1 MTKQSTSWGW
11 LLDFDSYDF
20 DPAIFD
26 EMFVA
31 QGVPREH
38 CRAVYEALRSAPRE
52 ELETIQERVTRSFS
66 QEGITFTVYGDEEA
80 EERIIPIDCVPR
92 LLTLAEWSEL
102 EAGLVQRITALN
114 LFLGDVYGDCR
125 IVRDGVIPI
134 DVVFDCPQYRLEM
147 RGVSVPNNTWV
158 AVCGTDIVR
167 THDGF
172 MVLEDNLRVPS
183 GVSYMIANR
192 KAVKAGMRRLYRTCR
207 VQEVEDYGSL
217 LRRTLTEMAPGGR
230 PDPSLALLTPGTWN
244 SAFYEHMFL
253 AQEIGAELV
262 EGQDLLV
269 NDGFVYMRTTAGL
282 RRVDVV
288 YRRVDDDFLDP
299 LVFRDDSLLGVP
311 GLLNAYKR
319 GNVTLANA
327 PGTGV
332 ADDKSVYAYVPDMV
346 RYYLAEEPLL
356 QNVETHLCRRPEDLE
371 YTLDNLEDLVVKR
384 VGESGGYG
392 MLVGP
397 HSTPKERDE
406 FSELLRANPADYISQ
421 PTLPISRSPCL
432 VDGRAE
438 PRHVD
443 LRPFVLTGTQTRI
456 VPGAFCRVALRRGS
470 LVVNSSQGGGGKDL
484 WVVDL

>member
-1 MTKQSTSWGW
+1 M
-11 LLDFDSYDF
+11 DFSRYEF
-20 DPAIFD
+20 DPAIHD

-31 QGVPREH
+31 DGKPRDH
-38 CRAVYEALRSAPRE
+38 CRAVYEALRNLPDGD
-52 ELETIQERVTRSFS
+52 LNTIQERVTRSFS

-92 LLTLAEWSEL
+92 LLALADWREL
-102 EAGLVQRITALN
+102 EAGLVQRIRTLN
-114 LFLGDVYGDCR
+114 LFLADVYGDCR
-125 IVRDGVIPI
+125 VVRDGVIPA
-134 DVVFDCPQYRLEM
+134 DVILGCPQYRLSM
-147 RGVSVPNNTWV
+147 RGVGVPNDVWV
-158 AVCGTDIVR
+158 TICGTDIVR
-167 THDGF
+167 THEGF

-192 KAVKAGMRRLYRTCR
+192 KAVKAGLRRLYRRSR
-207 VQEVEDYGSL
+207 VQDVEQYGSL
-217 LRRTLTEMAPGGR
+217 LRQTLCELSPGGR
-230 PDPSLALLTPGTWN
+230 PDPCLALLTPGTYN

-253 AQEIGAELV
+253 AHEIGAELV

-269 NDGFVYMRTTAGL
+269 NDGFVYMRTTSGL
-282 RRVDVV
+282 RRVDVI

-299 LVFRDDSLLGVP
+299 LVFREDSLLGVP
-311 GLLNAYKR
+311 GLMNAFKR
-319 GNVTLANA
+319 GNVALANA

-346 RYYLAEEPLL
+346 RYYLGEEPLL

-371 YTLDNLEDLVVKR
+371 YTLDNLEHLVVKR

-397 HSTPKERDE
+397 HSTPEERDE
-406 FSELLRANPADYISQ
+406 YAKTLRADPADFISQ
-421 PTLPISRSPCL
+421 PTLALSRSPCL
-432 VDGRAE
+432 IDGHAE

-443 LRPFVLTGTQTRI
+443 LRPFVLTGNETRI